1 MLSPWL
7 FELVLFRAF
16 KASVLNDG
24 WEIWGIFIL
33 QRLTGIWVILFVFLF
48 WGYRKIDIIYISKPV
63 KRESFFLEQLQNKD
77 RKLELWTLW
86 LKSNC
91 YFFFVPVLSLERAV
105 QEIALLIYSWFDY
118 IFSLPQ
124 SWYFGIIVPN
134 YPSFSVKS
142 LSEHQFRHI
151 LSLTSSS

>member
-1 MLSPWL
+1 MNFLLNAFPMTIWISTFQGFQSQCPEWWVGNLGNFYFTKTYWYLSDIICL
-7 FELVLFRAF
+7 
-16 KASVLNDG
+16 S
-24 WEIWGIFIL
+24 
-33 QRLTGIWVILFVFLF
+33 F

-142 LSEHQFRHI
+142 LSEH
-151 LSLTSSS
+151 